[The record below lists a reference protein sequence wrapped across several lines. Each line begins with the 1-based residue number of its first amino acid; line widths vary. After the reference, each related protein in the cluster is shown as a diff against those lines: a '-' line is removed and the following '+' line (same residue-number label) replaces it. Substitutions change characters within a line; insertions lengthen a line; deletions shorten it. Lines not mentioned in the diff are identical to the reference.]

1 MANLRVGTG
10 GRFASMAMLSALLC
24 ACGSGGGG
32 DGGGSEEPPPQ
43 ANRAPVAA
51 DVIGD
56 QLAIIG
62 VPFDLDATKG
72 GELFS
77 DPDGDTL
84 DYVVELS
91 GAPPG
96 LKLSGVHITGTPK
109 RKYTT
114 TVTVTADDGHGGSAS
129 ESFTL
134 SSRVNYAPQ
143 VVQPNSSVEVEAGT
157 GIDYDATQGG
167 ATFADKNQHALTYDV
182 TILAAPPGFTV
193 QGTHITGMF
202 EGPGLVPA
210 KIEARDPFGGTAED
224 TFALVVPTP
233 ISDRPTLPAESYI
246 YEDEHLP
253 LNNVYTQERDDRL
266 WTDTTPDDNL
276 ITNAGATLGR
286 VLFYDKRLSATNTH
300 SCSSCHEQSHGFASA
315 ERFPPGAL
323 GVPTRR
329 SPMALTGVRY
339 NNQNRY
345 FSDQRAGPLEDLVLM
360 PIKEQG
366 ELASSMSALSEELAG
381 TDYYP
386 PLFTAAFGSSKIT
399 GNRISKALAQFLR
412 SLISYQSKFDEAHYY
427 VSPEPPPDPEAVLT
441 PEELRGAEVWSA
453 GQCFRCHQT
462 TPAFDAPWPNNNGL
476 DEVIT
481 DPGEGEGRFRVASLR
496 NIAVSGPYMH
506 DGRFATLREAIDH
519 YSTGIKAN
527 PGLSGQLGGGTEPRR
542 FNFTEQEKSDLEAFF
557 NTLTDHH
564 FLNDPKFSDPFQQ

>member
-51 DVIGD
+51 DVIGE

-143 VVQPNSSVEVEAGT
+143 VVQPNSSVEVEAST

-193 QGTHITGMF
+193 QGTRITGMF
-202 EGPGLVPA
+202 EGPGFVRA

-441 PEELRGAEVWSA
+441 PEEPRGAEVWSA
-453 GQCFRCHQT
+453 GQCFHCHQT

-557 NTLTDHH
+557 DTLTDHH